1 MTDPIKLYRDLTC
14 NARPEPL
21 KNILGTVLSNY
32 LQAHALSPA
41 IRNELERYRNY
52 IVDAPLGTLVSGFR
66 FATVMPK
73 QITEL
78 LGLIALR
85 EHSQLTAVLP
95 LLANCEN
102 VIAASSMNA
111 RVIYEQACLL
121 ETALNQNNLT
131 PNHVEQIETKLD
143 HLIDILYQ
151 KFAELIVN
159 ASSEDE
165 IVTLTSSHFPSELGS
180 NLESIDYFLGEV
192 GGQLDYLSSTSFFEK
207 FIAEPSLAQKLD
219 FVERYHTWAEG
230 QQAFSDELNLTLEF
244 IASILVNKA
253 YQSCKAKRQRLI
265 DDPTLT
271 VPEVNQQLTSW
282 ANRAW
287 KKHANSYLLDDLK
300 ELLAQDQKTLDDWN
314 TYDLHS
320 QESAQPMLQPAYTI
334 AAIRFT
340 LATPDINPAELLASI
355 APAVPPQRPESA
367 RARRDEVE
375 VNHQGK
381 RPRSNSL

>member
-14 NARPEPL
+14 NARTQTL
-21 KNILGTVLSNY
+21 KEILGTVLSTY
-32 LQAHALSPA
+32 LHEHALSPA

-52 IVDAPLGTLVSGFR
+52 IVDAPLGTLVNGFR
-66 FATVMPK
+66 FTTVMPK

-85 EHSQLTAVLP
+85 EHSQLIAALP

-102 VIAASSMNA
+102 AVAASSMNA
-111 RVIYEQACLL
+111 KVIFEQACLL
-121 ETALNQNNLT
+121 EKALNQNTLS
-131 PNHVEQIETKLD
+131 PNHVEQVEAKLD
-143 HLIDILYQ
+143 HLINILYQ

-159 ASSEDE
+159 ASNEDE
-165 IVTLTSSHFPSELGS
+165 IFAVTSSHFPSELGS

-192 GGQLDYLSSTSFFEK
+192 GGQLDYLSSTGFFEK
-207 FIAEPSLAQKLD
+207 FFAKPSLAQKLEY
-219 FVERYHTWAEG
+219 VEGYHTWAET
-230 QQAFSDELNLTLEF
+230 QRAFSDELNGTLEY

-271 VPEVNQQLTSW
+271 VLDVNQQLSDW

-287 KKHANSYLLDDLK
+287 KKHANTYLLDDLK
-300 ELLAQDQKTLDDWN
+300 QLLAQDQKTLDDWN

-320 QESAQPMLQPAYTI
+320 QESTQPTLQPAF
-334 AAIRFT
+334 AISALRYT
-340 LATPDINPAELLASI
+340 LATPDIDPAVLLAEL
-355 APAVPPQRPESA
+355 APPVPPRVKSTHALHVQEEHA
-367 RARRDEVE
+367 QHGEKRARS
-375 VNHQGK
+375 K
-381 RPRSNSL
+381 SF